1 MQPDN
6 TQQASASAATVT
18 ELAGTQKAEEAK
30 LLASSEDEYMSA
42 EQLDFFRQQL
52 LNERAELEAHLKEVK
67 AAIASHERDSDEADQ
82 ASFEEELRL
91 ALRQADRESRL
102 LTNIEAALKRIDS
115 GEYGFC
121 EETGEPIGIARL
133 LFRPTARLCIEAK
146 ERQER
151 KEHHYRKARGE

>member
-1 MQPDN
+1 MGQHDYMN
-6 TQQASASAATVT
+6 ERQ
-18 ELAGTQKAEEAK
+18 LA
-30 LLASSEDEYMSA
+30 
-42 EQLDFFRQQL
+42 FFRQRLQD
-52 LNERAELEAHLKEVK
+52 ERDEIQARLAEIRAS
-67 AAIASHERDSDEADQ
+67 IASHERDSDEADQ

-91 ALRQADRESRL
+91 SLRQADRESRL
-102 LTNIEAALKRIDS
+102 VKNIDAALKRIEN

-151 KEHHYRKARGE
+151 QETHFRKTRWE